1 MKKTVHLIVNP
12 VAGGNA
18 RSSIRKAQDIFAN
31 AGYEVVLHLTTR
43 TGDAEQFAR
52 DISAASGPRMPLVV
66 AAGGDG
72 TINEVANGLV
82 GSRLP
87 MAILPFGTTS
97 VLARE
102 IGVPL
107 DDIDAAVDYA
117 ITEQPRPVSLGRVA
131 FENSVTRF
139 FVLMAG
145 IGFDGEVVHRVNP
158 TLKRL
163 IGKGAY
169 VLSTVRSVFSYKPNS
184 LTITYSRMD
193 GSVAKAQ
200 GTSIIVSNAARYG
213 GDYMITP
220 QARLTVPSL
229 ELMIDQSHGP
239 ADFLRLLSA
248 IGSGRTVPGARYET
262 VTAIRIDGVAR
273 MQLDGDASGTT
284 PVVIDVVPDALQLV
298 MKE

>member
-18 RSSIRKAQDIFAN
+18 ESSIRKAQNTFAG

-43 TGDAEQFAR
+43 KGDAERFAS
-52 DISAASGPRMPLVV
+52 DISAASGPRIPLIV

-82 GSRLP
+82 GSAVP

-102 IGVPL
+102 IGVPMNN
-107 DDIDAAVDYA
+107 ITAAVDYA
-117 ITEQPRPVSLGRVA
+117 ISEQPLPVSLGRVA
-131 FENSVTRF
+131 FEDGLTRF

-145 IGFDGEVVHRVNP
+145 IGFDGDVVHGMNRS
-158 TLKRL
+158 LKRL

-169 VLSTVRSVFSYKPNS
+169 VLSTVRSVFQYRPKP
-184 LTITYSRMD
+184 LTITYSRAD
-193 GSVAKAQ
+193 GSVAKTQ
-200 GTSIIVSNAARYG
+200 GTSVIVGNAARYG
-213 GDYMITP
+213 GDFMITP
-220 QARLTVPSL
+220 QARLAAPSL
-229 ELMIDQSHGP
+229 ELMIDRSRGP
-239 ADFLRLLSA
+239 VDFLRLLSA
-248 IGSGRTVPGARYET
+248 IGSGRAIPGACYET
-262 VTAIRIDGVAR
+262 VTAIRIDGVGK
-273 MQLDGDASGTT
+273 MQIDGDESGTT